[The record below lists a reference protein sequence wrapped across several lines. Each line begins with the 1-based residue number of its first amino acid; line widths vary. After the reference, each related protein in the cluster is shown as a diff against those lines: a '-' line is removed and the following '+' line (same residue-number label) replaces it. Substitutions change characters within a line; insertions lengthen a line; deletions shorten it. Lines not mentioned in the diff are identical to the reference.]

1 MTLAMLPAMMLAM
14 PTPLAIDQT
23 RKMYTEDLSRCLVE
37 QSSDADKAMVVRWV
51 FASVAN
57 SPEVREVSRVT
68 DADRETL
75 HRSMARL
82 FDRLLTRDCRTKAVT
97 AIRNEGGSAIAT
109 SFGVLGE
116 VAMQSLINQPA
127 VNSEFEKA
135 GLYMDQ
141 AALEA
146 LGKEAGVALGKE

>member
-1 MTLAMLPAMMLAM
+1 MSGILIVVAFWGMVAPQSN
-14 PTPLAIDQT
+14 QT
-23 RKMYTEDLSRCLVE
+23 SKIYTEDLSRCLVDK
-37 QSSDADKAMVVRWV
+37 SSNADKAMVVRWV

-57 SPEVREVSRVT
+57 SPEVQEISRVT
-68 DADRETL
+68 DAEREAL

-82 FDRLLTRDCRTKAVT
+82 FDRLLTKDCRERSVA
-97 AIRNEGGSAIAT
+97 AIKYNGGEAIAT

-135 GLYMDQ
+135 GLYMDHK
-141 AALEA
+141 ALEA
-146 LGKEAGVALGKE
+146 LGKEAGVSMTGE